1 MCMSMCVEAVLA
13 GGGVPEVIWA
23 SPTYDQSRTS
33 MDETRRAAGDFG
45 RFNEARMSWT
55 LPNGGKILYRSLDKP
70 DTLRSKTAGGVV
82 LDEAPFTDGRAWHE
96 VIRPML
102 IDTGGWAWLIG
113 TPKGRNWFWEEW
125 QKALTRTDWAAFHA
139 PTLGV
144 TIGEHGLTRTPHALE
159 NPFIPYGEI
168 VDLWQTMP
176 DRSFRQEILAEFVDD
191 GGGVFRN
198 VRARATA
205 RTCDP
210 IEGRQYVGGL
220 DWALS
225 VDYTVLTIVDA
236 QTRTVVWRDR
246 FNGAEYSLQRER
258 IAAAAKRYNNA
269 LIVGE
274 ANAMGKPNNDE
285 LRRMG
290 CRVRDFTTTSTT
302 KADIIESLAAA
313 FERGQITILD
323 EPVGIAE
330 LESYESKR
338 LAGGGVQYNAPSG
351 MHDDTVMSLALAYSA
366 TQRTQVAWGD

>member
-1 MCMSMCVEAVLA
+1 LVNKWPIS
-13 GGGVPEVIWA
+13 I
-23 SPTYDQSRTS
+23 YK
-33 MDETRRAAGDFG
+33 
-45 RFNEARMSWT
+45 
-55 LPNGGKILYRSLDKP
+55 GKP
-70 DTLRSKTAGGVV
+70 
-82 LDEAPFTDGRAWHE
+82 
-96 VIRPML
+96 
-102 IDTGGWAWLIG
+102 GGWAWLIG
-113 TPKGRNWFWEEW
+113 TPKRHNWFWEEW
-125 QKALTRTDWAAFHA
+125 QKAQTRPDWAAFHA

-144 TIGEHGLTRTPHALE
+144 KIGESALTRTPHPLE
-159 NPFIPYGEI
+159 NPFIPFSEI
-168 VDLWQTMP
+168 DDLWQTMP

-198 VRARATA
+198 VRAQATA
-205 RTCDP
+205 RPAEP
-210 IEGRQYVGGL
+210 IEGRQYLGGL

-225 VDYTVLTIVDA
+225 VDYTVLTILDA
-236 QTRTVVWRDR
+236 ETRTVVMRDR

-258 IAAAAKRYNNA
+258 IAAAAKKYNDA
-269 LIVGE
+269 LIIGE

-351 MHDDTVMSLALAYSA
+351 MHDDTVMSLALALSA
-366 TQRTQVAWGD
+366 TQRTELRWGT